1 MYRRLPSF
9 QEYVLVDTATYSVET
24 RFQEEPNLWRIK
36 TEMGLD
42 NFVNLRS
49 LDVAISMLDIYEN
62 IVFQNKK

>member
-1 MYRRLPSF
+1 M
-9 QEYVLVDTATYSVET
+9 DTATYSVET